1 MHMYLC
7 AVLYFV
13 SVFFLAFARLSVA
26 RERTREPNGQLAR
39 RPPSPVMTLA
49 SVLVVDQ

>member
-7 AVLYFV
+7 AVIFCIG
-13 SVFFLAFARLSVA
+13 FFFGLARLSVA

-39 RPPSPVMTLA
+39 RPSSPVMTLA
-49 SVLVVDQ
+49 SVLDL